1 MKDKKK
7 AVIKWG
13 KLPEPIPIKDDLQWQ
28 DAERQAYQRWLDS
41 LPEPPSPDKQQ
52 AVITMFDDAIKASQ
66 EYSVAS
72 KKRAITFRKAFEL
85 ANRAGWEPSPVFVEM
100 SRMATLGMRLV
111 RARAEFVKFCN
122 GEPICEPKTDEWNGW
137 L

>member
-7 AVIKWG
+7 AVIKSG

-52 AVITMFDDAIKASQ
+52 AVITMFDAAIKASE

-72 KKRAITFRKAFEL
+72 KKRADTLRKAFDL
-85 ANRAGWEPSPVFVEM
+85 AHRAGWTPSPLFTEM
-100 SRMATLGMRLV
+100 SRMATMGMRLV
-111 RARAEFVKFCN
+111 HARDEFVEFCR
-122 GEPICEPKTDEWNGW
+122 GELHVKPKTDEWNGW